1 MDRARLVDRLLREG
15 GTPVVAVVA
24 PAGYGKTSLLTQW
37 LRSDTRPSTWVTI
50 HREDNDPATLLVK
63 LAHAFR
69 ATGHV
74 NEDVLADMRLPS
86 SDAPTLGVAR
96 LAAVL
101 VEASSPS
108 LIVLDNVERLT
119 SRGSKDLVMELAMRL
134 PRGATLALGSRVEPP
149 VHSASLRATG
159 RILELTL
166 ADLAM
171 DEAEASALLA
181 SEGIDLGDDLSKV
194 VARAEGWPAAIY
206 LVALAIKVGAT
217 KESALQIGGDDWYI
231 SDYLQEQVLNR
242 LTPDRLDFL
251 VKSSIL
257 DQMSAP
263 LCDHTL
269 QTTGSDRR
277 LRKLEAS
284 NMLVVPVDRSR
295 SWFRYHTLLRDHLTT
310 ELERRSPDEVAGL
323 HLRASEWFEA
333 HDMIESAIHHAQ
345 RAGDGRRAAPL
356 IARIT
361 RTVYATGGSDT
372 VRSWMDW
379 YERTGRITEAPT
391 LAPMA
396 AIAEALDGRAD
407 EAERW
412 MTLVDGTVRDRNR
425 NPIGR
430 LARSII
436 APRDLESML
445 DDATA
450 ASEALRDTDW
460 LPGALLVCALAKL
473 WMDEVDQADEMLDRV
488 IRIGEERSAPPTTS
502 YALATRAAIS
512 RGRGHHGAAEDLA
525 SQAVDLVRRYH
536 IERMATSCL
545 PFVMAAQCA
554 AHRGAIESARSRLNE
569 AAGVRPRLTRVVP
582 VVAVATLLEFAS
594 AYVEIADVSG
604 ARGVMRDLVAITPP
618 DLGTLTTR
626 RTHLEA
632 VLAALPTGNV
642 GVSTLTTAELRL
654 LPLLATHLSF
664 PEIGDR
670 LFVSRHTVK
679 TQAMSIYRKLEVSSR
694 SDAVTRSRDLGLLGP

>member
-1 MDRARLVDRLLREG
+1 M
-15 GTPVVAVVA
+15 
-24 PAGYGKTSLLTQW
+24 
-37 LRSDTRPSTWVTI
+37 
-50 HREDNDPATLLVK
+50 
-63 LAHAFR
+63 
-69 ATGHV
+69 
-74 NEDVLADMRLPS
+74 
-86 SDAPTLGVAR
+86 
-96 LAAVL
+96 
-101 VEASSPS
+101 
-108 LIVLDNVERLT
+108 
-119 SRGSKDLVMELAMRL
+119 
-134 PRGATLALGSRVEPP
+134 
-149 VHSASLRATG
+149 HSASLRATG

-171 DEAEASALLA
+171 TEAEASALLA

-231 SDYLQEQVLNR
+231 ADYLQEQVLSR

-295 SWFRYHTLLRDHLTT
+295 TWFRYHTLLRDHLTT
-310 ELERRSPDEVAGL
+310 ELERRSPDEIAGL
-323 HLRASEWFEA
+323 HLRASEWFESR
-333 HDMIESAIHHAQ
+333 DMIESAIHHAQ
-345 RAGDGRRAAPL
+345 RAGDGQRAAPL
-356 IARIT
+356 IARII

-372 VRSWMDW
+372 VRSWIDW
-379 YERTGRITEAPT
+379 YERTGRIAEAPN
-391 LAPMA
+391 LAPIA

-412 MTLVDGTVRDRNR
+412 MTIVDGTTGDRYR

-460 LPGALLVCALAKL
+460 LPAALLVCALAKL

-488 IRIGEERSAPPTTS
+488 IRIGEERGAPPATS

-512 RGRGHHGAAEDLA
+512 HGRGQYDAAEGLT
-525 SQAVDLVRRYH
+525 SRAVELVRRHH

-545 PFVMAAQCA
+545 PFVMDAQCA
-554 AHRGAIESARSRLNE
+554 AHRGAIDTARSRLNE
-569 AAGVRPRLTRVVP
+569 VAGVRPRLTRVVP
-582 VVAVATLLEFAS
+582 VVAMATLLELAS
-594 AYVEIADVSG
+594 AYVAIADVSG
-604 ARGVMRDLVAITPP
+604 ARGVMRDLVAISLPQ
-618 DLGTLTTR
+618 LGTLTTR
-626 RTHLEA
+626 RAQLEA
-632 VLAALPTGNV
+632 SLAALPTGNV

-654 LPLLATHLSF
+654 LPLLATNLSF
-664 PEIGDR
+664 PEIGER

-679 TQAMSIYRKLEVSSR
+679 TQAMSIYRKLDVSSR
-694 SDAVTRSRDLGLLGP
+694 SDAVTRLRELGLLGS